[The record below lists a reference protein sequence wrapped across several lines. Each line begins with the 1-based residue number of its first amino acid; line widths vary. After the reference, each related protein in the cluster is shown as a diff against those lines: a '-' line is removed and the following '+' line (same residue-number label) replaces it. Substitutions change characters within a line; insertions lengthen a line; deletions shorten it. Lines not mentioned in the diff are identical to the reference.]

1 MLPFFGIQ
9 KIFIMIIISIL
20 YILISN
26 AVILRRDLS
35 ILFNRITIIALI
47 YCIIE
52 DIISLSFLNKGLG
65 LHGGLLHITN
75 ITQIFQIFIFFIS
88 ILILQITSFYPGIII
103 WPKYLIFKGASSL
116 KKSCYEDISFIVNIF
131 NKDGDGPCFNKI
143 DSILSLLILK
153 LIKSTKNINCLIP
166 FSFSFLFLLL
176 YMTQAFDLIYLNLSL
191 LFFSIGFIIKLVHFI
206 EKWIYFYEFKN
217 NYPLSHKII
226 KYLLFGILLFNIILI
241 IILGHKILISFKG
254 NIMNKL
260 KDWKLNI
267 DYEIRKGNK
276 SPKKPEI
283 FNFFSSKK
291 KKNRKITETAFN
303 LKERILEIQNNK
315 ETMADF
321 SHNSENISL
330 SKTRNWT
337 NRIEIPKVSDFTV
350 ESQKQNIDYEYKAYL
365 NQEKKF
371 KKIVL
376 DINSNKENF
385 YPNESKSLFNEYVKV
400 IKVLKT
406 NLKDIKKELKKVSK

>member
-1 MLPFFGIQ
+1 
-9 KIFIMIIISIL
+9 
-20 YILISN
+20 
-26 AVILRRDLS
+26 
-35 ILFNRITIIALI
+35 
-47 YCIIE
+47 
-52 DIISLSFLNKGLG
+52 
-65 LHGGLLHITN
+65 
-75 ITQIFQIFIFFIS
+75 
-88 ILILQITSFYPGIII
+88 
-103 WPKYLIFKGASSL
+103 
-116 KKSCYEDISFIVNIF
+116 
-131 NKDGDGPCFNKI
+131 
-143 DSILSLLILK
+143 
-153 LIKSTKNINCLIP
+153 
-166 FSFSFLFLLL
+166 
-176 YMTQAFDLIYLNLSL
+176 
-191 LFFSIGFIIKLVHFI
+191 
-206 EKWIYFYEFKN
+206 
-217 NYPLSHKII
+217 
-226 KYLLFGILLFNIILI
+226 
-241 IILGHKILISFKG
+241 
-254 NIMNKL
+254 MNKL